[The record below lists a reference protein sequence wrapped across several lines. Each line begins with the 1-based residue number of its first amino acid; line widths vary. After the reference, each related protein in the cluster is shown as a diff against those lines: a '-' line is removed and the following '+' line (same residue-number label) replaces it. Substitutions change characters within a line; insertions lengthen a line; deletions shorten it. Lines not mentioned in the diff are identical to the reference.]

1 MKPDAICC
9 CEVGEAM
16 NPMTMEQMSA
26 IVDTIRTTWE
36 ATATE
41 HPDISVLFAQGAPYL
56 TIWDGNRCQCTHGR
70 ILEDVYV
77 VRGHRRTAQAFL
89 FLLPG
94 MNDEDGLDVFN
105 VHAPSGQP
113 KLRDSQ
119 RYHLIKNMLQ
129 SSSMTRPNKR
139 IGECRFLL
147 GGDMNTI
154 STTFTQILTKL
165 RDIGILSDQPH
176 YFLAPAW
183 GKHGDMCVMGGFTT
197 TMVPGRARNHDP
209 DHVPYGIV
217 WQRHAQP
224 ATEQLKTMPQT
235 RIPAAPDTRDTKRQ
249 SHRNTA
255 SARYTPEQPQPFPE
269 QQHRG
274 GTRHDI
280 HWPQLSME
288 KPTAP
293 AWPATEQSDGYRGTT
308 EQSQADTEE
317 PPTQKEPEQTDALGP
332 TPWEGG
338 QDRWTG

>member
-1 MKPDAICC
+1 MPASSGTVSLLQSTEDANIIFINIDWKRSRHDSPASTHRNLGVLSNTIASIVTNMKPDAICC

-16 NPMTMEQMSA
+16 KPMTTVQMSA
-26 IVDTIRTTWE
+26 IVNTIRTTWE

-77 VRGHRRTAQAFL
+77 VQGHRRTAQAFL

-147 GGDMNTI
+147 GGDMNT
-154 STTFTQILTKL
+154 T
-165 RDIGILSDQPH
+165 
-176 YFLAPAW
+176 A
-183 GKHGDMCVMGGFTT
+183 
-197 TMVPGRARNHDP
+197 
-209 DHVPYGIV
+209 VPY
-217 WQRHAQP
+217 
-224 ATEQLKTMPQT
+224 
-235 RIPAAPDTRDTKRQ
+235 
-249 SHRNTA
+249 
-255 SARYTPEQPQPFPE
+255 
-269 QQHRG
+269 
-274 GTRHDI
+274 
-280 HWPQLSME
+280 
-288 KPTAP
+288 
-293 AWPATEQSDGYRGTT
+293 
-308 EQSQADTEE
+308 
-317 PPTQKEPEQTDALGP
+317 TDV
-332 TPWEGG
+332 EH
-338 QDRWTG
+338 